1 MAKRI
6 SHCIAPDVCDEV
18 ENCMISWGRSMKKTL
33 TDKMIVCVEE
43 SIKSAFIEHAAALVD
58 KNSDASVTEKK
69 NGKQGTSQ

>member
-1 MAKRI
+1 
-6 SHCIAPDVCDEV
+6 
-18 ENCMISWGRSMKKTL
+18 MKKTL